1 MKEIKHRYIEGNRR
15 KEIIRFSFSCTN
27 PSVICLYRQRCFC
40 QMSRRVFEHEMST
53 RVCVCAGGKQIDIM
67 RPTEANNTRLYYI
80 HDNSESKN
88 FFVESISLINR
99 QFPFVYLLY
108 SCFSLLPI
116 IPVTISFCSR
126 FTVNISIVIWHYL
139 LIKAYVYI
147 KVIIVEL

>member
-53 RVCVCAGGKQIDIM
+53 RVCVYVCAGGKQIDIM
-67 RPTEANNTRLYYI
+67 RPSEANNNSLSHI

-99 QFPFVYLLY
+99 QFPFVYLLC
-108 SCFSLLPI
+108 SCLSLLPI
-116 IPVTISFCSR
+116 IPVTIRFCSQ
-126 FTVNISIVIWHYL
+126 FAVNISTVIWHYL
-139 LIKAYVYI
+139 LIKSI
-147 KVIIVEL
+147 RLH